1 MEISN
6 EIRYIGVYDERLDLF
21 EGQYT
26 VKDGVS
32 YNSYIIKDRKI
43 AVMDTVDASF
53 VDEWLEKL
61 DAELD
66 GRLPDYL
73 IVQHMEPD
81 HSAGIIRFLDKY
93 TEATVIASQAAF
105 RMMRGFFGTELEN
118 RRRIV
123 TEGDTLSLGEH
134 TLTFITAPMVHWPE
148 VIMTFDARDGVL
160 FSADG
165 FGKFGG
171 FEKGDG
177 WIDEARRYYIGIV
190 GKYGK
195 QVQAVLKKAAALG
208 IKKICPLHGPV
219 LDENLGFYI
228 DLYDKWSSYTPEES
242 GVTVA
247 YASIYGN
254 TRDAAIY
261 LAGELER
268 RGTKVALYDLSRSE
282 KYAPIADAFKYDR
295 LVLAASTYNAG
306 VFPPMR
312 EFLTE
317 LRERGYKNRRV
328 ALIENGSWAPVAAK
342 AMRTLLGED
351 VEYIN
356 RVVRITSAPT
366 AETYGELD
374 EMVKEL
380 FEKY

>member
-6 EIRYIGVYDERLDLF
+6 EIKYIGVFDREIDLF

-32 YNSYIIKDRKI
+32 YNSYIIKDKKI
-43 AVMDTVDASF
+43 AVLDTVDARF
-53 VDEWLEKL
+53 VDEWLARL

-66 GRLPDYL
+66 GRQPDYL

-81 HSAGIIRFLDKY
+81 HSAGITGFLEKY
-93 TEATVIASQAAF
+93 KGATVIASQAAF
-105 RMMRGFFGTELEN
+105 RMMRGFFGTEYEN

-134 TLTFITAPMVHWPE
+134 TLSFITAPMVHWPE
-148 VIMTFDARDGVL
+148 VIMSFDTKDGVL

-171 FEKGDG
+171 FEKGSA
-177 WIDEARRYYIGIV
+177 WVDEARRYYVGIV

-195 QVQAVLKKAAALG
+195 QVQAVLKKAAALD

-219 LDENLGFYI
+219 LDENLGFYF
-228 DLYDKWSSYTPEES
+228 DVYDKWSSYTAEEC

-254 TRDAAIY
+254 TKNAAVYI
-261 LAGELER
+261 ASELER
-268 RGTKVALYDLSRSE
+268 RGVAVRLYDLARCE
-282 KYAPIADAFKYDR
+282 KYAPIADAFRFDR
-295 LVLAASTYNAG
+295 LVLAAATYNMG

-317 LRERGYKNRRV
+317 LHERGYKNRRV
-328 ALIENGSWAPVAAK
+328 ALIENGSWAPAAAK
-342 AMRTLLGED
+342 VMRQILGDE
-351 VEYIN
+351 VEYLD
-356 RVVRITSAPT
+356 RVVKITSAPT
-366 AETYGELD
+366 EANYRELD
-374 EMVKEL
+374 GLVNDL
-380 FEKY
+380 LN

>member
-6 EIRYIGVYDERLDLF
+6 EIKYIGVFDREIDLF

-43 AVMDTVDASF
+43 AVMDTVDKSF
-53 VDEWLEKL
+53 VGEWLARL
-61 DAELD
+61 DTELD
-66 GRLPDYL
+66 GRQPDYL
-73 IVQHMEPD
+73 IVHHMEPD
-81 HSAGIIRFLDKY
+81 HSSGIKSFLDKY
-93 TEATVIASQAAF
+93 PEATVIASQAAF
-105 RMMRGFFGTELEN
+105 RMMRGFFGTEFEG

-171 FEKGDG
+171 FEIGRE
-177 WIDEARRYYIGIV
+177 WVDEARRYYIGIV

-195 QVQAVLKKAAALG
+195 QVQAVLKKAAALD

-219 LDENLGFYI
+219 LSENLEFYI
-228 DLYDKWSSYTPEES
+228 DLYDKWSSYTPEQS

-254 TRDAAIY
+254 TKAAALY
-261 LAGELER
+261 LSER
-268 RGTKVALYDLSRSE
+268 LKERGVAVSLYDLSRCE
-282 KYAPIADAFKYDR
+282 KYAPIADAFRFDR
-295 LVLAASTYNAG
+295 LVLAAATYNMG

-312 EFLTE
+312 EFVTE
-317 LRERGYKNRRV
+317 LSERGYKNRRV
-328 ALIENGSWAPVAAK
+328 ALIENGSWAPAAAK
-342 AMRTLLGED
+342 VMRQILGEE
-351 VEYIN
+351 VEYLD
-356 RVVRITSAPT
+356 RVVKITSAPT
-366 AETYGELD
+366 EANYRELD
-374 EMVKEL
+374 GLVNDL
-380 FEKY
+380 LA

>member
-6 EIRYIGVYDERLDLF
+6 EIKYIGVFDREIDLF

-32 YNSYIIKDRKI
+32 YNSYIIKDKKI
-43 AVMDTVDASF
+43 AVMDTVDKSF
-53 VDEWLEKL
+53 VGEWLARL

-66 GRLPDYL
+66 GRQPDYL
-73 IVQHMEPD
+73 IAHHMEPD
-81 HSAGIIRFLDKY
+81 HSSGIKSFLDKY
-93 TEATVIASQAAF
+93 PEATVIASQAAF
-105 RMMRGFFGTELEN
+105 RMMRGFFGTEFEG

-171 FEKGDG
+171 FEIGRE
-177 WIDEARRYYIGIV
+177 WVDEARRYYIGIV

-195 QVQAVLKKAAALG
+195 QVQAVLKKAAALD

-219 LDENLGFYI
+219 LSENLEFYI
-228 DLYDKWSSYTPEES
+228 DLYDKWSSYTPEQS

-254 TRDAAIY
+254 TKAAALY
-261 LAGELER
+261 LSER
-268 RGTKVALYDLSRSE
+268 LKERGVTVSLYDLARCE
-282 KYAPIADAFKYDR
+282 KYAPIADAFRFDR
-295 LVLAASTYNAG
+295 LVLAAATYNMG

-312 EFLTE
+312 EFVTE
-317 LRERGYKNRRV
+317 LSERGYKNRRV
-328 ALIENGSWAPVAAK
+328 ALIENGSWAPASAK
-342 AMRTLLGED
+342 VMRQILGEE
-351 VEYIN
+351 VEYLD
-356 RVVRITSAPT
+356 RVVKITSAPT
-366 AETYGELD
+366 EANYRELD
-374 EMVKEL
+374 GL
-380 FEKY
+380 ANDLLA